1 MPGLSKPPV
10 FNFNALNKRG
20 QTALHYAIEK
30 NDHEM
35 LKVLLQEKTIDPF
48 HVDSVF
54 Y

>member
-1 MPGLSKPPV
+1 VPGLSKPPV

-48 HVDSVF
+48 QVDSVF